1 MTDKRIVLLGE
12 AMLELSHPEG
22 VSANLSYGGDMLNTS
37 IYLARF
43 GLHPHFV
50 TALGSDPYSDGIL
63 KEFERE
69 CVQTS
74 HVLRDPGRLP
84 GIYAIQTD
92 HMGERSFYYWRTVS
106 AARNFFNLPGA
117 EASIDF
123 AQGADILVVSGI
135 TLSIFNELERRKLGE
150 IAQTVKAKGGEVV
163 FDPNYRPAKWNSH
176 QAARTAKEE
185 FAKHATTVLTTI
197 DDDNILYSQM
207 PGKDHAARWFSF
219 GVDTVVL
226 KCGAKGAM
234 IYQPETE
241 GLRAAPTLCDRP
253 VDTTGAG
260 DSFNAGFIAGKCK
273 GLSNEA
279 AAIAGNKLA
288 SHVIRYSGAIMPA
301 ADMPDVFK

>member
-1 MTDKRIVLLGE
+1 MV
-12 AMLELSHPEG
+12 
-22 VSANLSYGGDMLNTS
+22 
-37 IYLARF
+37 
-43 GLHPHFV
+43 
-50 TALGSDPYSDGIL
+50 
-63 KEFERE
+63 
-69 CVQTS
+69 
-74 HVLRDPGRLP
+74 

-106 AARNFFNLPGA
+106 AARNFFNLSGA

-123 AQGADILVVSGI
+123 AQGADLLVVSGI

-150 IAQTVKAKGGEVV
+150 IAKAVKDKGGEVV

-176 QAARTAKEE
+176 QAARAAKEE
-185 FAKHATTVLTTI
+185 FAQYATSVLTTI
-197 DDDNILYSQM
+197 DDDNLLYSQM
-207 PGKDHAARWFSF
+207 PGKDHAARWFSL

-234 IYQPETE
+234 IYQPGKE
-241 GLRAAPTLCDRP
+241 GPRACPTLCDRP

-273 GLSNEA
+273 GLSNEEA
-279 AAIAGNKLA
+279 ALAANKLA

-301 ADMPDVFK
+301 ADMPIIFT